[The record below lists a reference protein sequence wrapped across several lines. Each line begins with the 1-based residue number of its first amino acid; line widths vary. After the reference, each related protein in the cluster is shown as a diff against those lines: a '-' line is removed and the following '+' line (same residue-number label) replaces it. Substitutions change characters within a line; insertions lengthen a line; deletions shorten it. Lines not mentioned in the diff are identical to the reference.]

1 MKCQNAKLIL
11 DEYLDGTLLTRQ
23 RDDLIHHLD
32 TCQACQREL
41 AELENLRHHLR
52 EMPVE
57 PARENFAIEAIAAAA
72 GSDAHVAQ
80 KRPGFTHWFGAGFA
94 GALVAGLVLWGLG
107 TIYPPMQTQ
116 SPKASFNIALYQ
128 PQKIS
133 LAFNAPAD
141 ISNVTVS
148 IELPEQ
154 FEVVGH
160 AGRRLLSW
168 KTNLKKGRNIL
179 TLPVVAKGEGKGV
192 MIARL
197 SRNKETKT
205 LQVLLTTGKPGLSRY
220 RVTGEKVV

>member
-1 MKCQNAKLIL
+1 MYCQTVKLMF
-11 DEYLDGTLLTRQ
+11 DEYLDGMLPARQ
-23 RDDLIHHLD
+23 RDDLVRHLD
-32 TCQACQREL
+32 SCPACQRDL
-41 AELENLRHHLR
+41 AGLETLRQGLR

-57 PARENFAIEAIAAAA
+57 PARENFAIEAIAAAV
-72 GSDAHVAQ
+72 GNNVPVTQD
-80 KRPGFTHWFGAGFA
+80 RPGFLHWFGAGFA
-94 GALVAGLVLWGLG
+94 GALVAGLVLWGLV
-107 TIYPPMQTQ
+107 TIYPAVQPQ
-116 SPKASFNIALYQ
+116 SPTASFNIALYQ

-141 ISNVTVS
+141 ISNVMVS
-148 IELPEQ
+148 IELPQQ

-179 TLPVVAKGEGKGV
+179 TLPVVAKSEGNGV

-197 SRNKETKT
+197 SRDKETKT
-205 LQVLLTTGKPGLSRY
+205 LQVLLTTEKPGLSHY

>member
-1 MKCQNAKLIL
+1 MKCQTVKLMF

-23 RDDLIHHLD
+23 RDDLVGHLD
-32 TCQACQREL
+32 TCPACQRDL
-41 AELENLRHHLR
+41 AELETLRRNLR
-52 EMPVE
+52 EMPVV
-57 PARENFAIEAIAAAA
+57 PARENFAIEAIAAAV
-72 GSDAHVAQ
+72 GNDIPVTRNH
-80 KRPGFTHWFGAGFA
+80 PGFMHWFGAGFA
-94 GALVAGLVLWGLG
+94 GALVAGLVLWGLVA
-107 TIYPPMQTQ
+107 IYPPAQPK

-141 ISNVTVS
+141 ISDVRVS
-148 IELPEQ
+148 IELPQQ

-168 KTNLKKGRNIL
+168 KTDLKKGRNIL

-205 LQVLLTTGKPGLSRY
+205 LQVLLTTRKPGLSRN